1 MSNRKVLEVR
11 LVSLGDGDG
20 IPQRR
25 VLLAAGQD
33 VIVGRASSN
42 RGVAAS
48 ADNTKISNPVI
59 SKEHAVFTLDP
70 AGTTVLIK
78 DLRSMHGTRVDD
90 RELTPGEQRAILS
103 GSALQFGSSVIRGN
117 AQTNATMYYAATYKP
132 ARYTFYADPVNPTHA
147 SANAMATSAAV
158 PQSQAFSDTKK
169 GYGDDSS
176 LYSDELDY
184 EEDEDDM
191 SDHDAVDV
199 TLHPDTYSSE
209 RDSEISRDDSLQSSG
224 DDSTDEFGEYDGRS
238 MENCCST
245 DSACLAT
252 DAAETGS
259 KSPVKEQSSFCSS
272 YLRESSMLGEGT
284 PSVQP
289 AGPATDFDSEMAGGE
304 WPEYSEADQSTF
316 LTSTSA
322 PWTSET
328 GYNLNWGMEI
338 DPMSVKRLKA
348 RPFSN
353 SINDLCEPAPKTEAT
368 SGEATSSE
376 ATSSE
381 GTSSEAAAGEGT
393 TTGAT
398 NEAVDVGTVSKTPAC
413 AASDAERV
421 MADIISLVDDATIS
435 TGLAEGSKVE
445 PTGTKRSADEA
456 QLDVEPTTEPTTA
469 VKADQIATPEQMSS
483 RRVAGFTRR
492 ARDIGIGAI
501 VGGVAM
507 LTVLVRMGD
516 PA

>member
-70 AGTTVLIK
+70 AGTFAAQTVLIK

-117 AQTNATMYYAATYKP
+117 ATYKP

-147 SANAMATSAAV
+147 SANTMAASAAV

-259 KSPVKEQSSFCSS
+259 RSPVKEQSSFCSS

-284 PSVQP
+284 SSVQP

-304 WPEYSEADQSTF
+304 WPDYSEADQSTF

-328 GYNLNWGMEI
+328 AENFNWGMETVEH
-338 DPMSVKRLKA
+338 MSAKRLKA

-368 SGEATSSE
+368 FGEATSSE
-376 ATSSE
+376 GTSSE
-381 GTSSEAAAGEGT
+381 STSSEAAAGEGT

-398 NEAVDVGTVSKTPAC
+398 NEVVDVGTVSETPAC

-492 ARDIGIGAI
+492 ARDIGIGAV